1 MTIGECLNPPQGDG
15 SEPERPDPD
24 APAPRTPPR
33 FAIALAIGDQITLV
47 RLDPCRL
54 PAGAAPQPPCSPP
67 RSSSDVAQA
76 KDKAAVW
83 VPQGPLPPPQ
93 RPTKG
98 PQAAKSQVESM
109 PGGGGQSLA
118 PLEVTVPVCLVEET
132 SVFGSPLG
140 TTRQALLPQGFSPAR
155 RGCPEATCTRRSRCG
170 WEHTSP
176 PAGRGSCKTG
186 RLRPRWPPTEVIW
199 TRSDTPSRPR
209 WADRDGAHPRTG
221 GFRSPQRPGGG

>member
-1 MTIGECLNPPQGDG
+1 M
-15 SEPERPDPD
+15 
-24 APAPRTPPR
+24 
-33 FAIALAIGDQITLV
+33 
-47 RLDPCRL
+47 
-54 PAGAAPQPPCSPP
+54 
-67 RSSSDVAQA
+67 AQA
-76 KDKAAVW
+76 QAQAAVW

-140 TTRQALLPQGFSPAR
+140 TTRQALLPQGVSPAR

-170 WEHTSP
+170 WEHNSP
-176 PAGRGSCKTG
+176 HRA
-186 RLRPRWPPTEVIW
+186 L
-199 TRSDTPSRPR
+199 
-209 WADRDGAHPRTG
+209 
-221 GFRSPQRPGGG
+221 QRPLRLQHRASSAALAPHRGHLDAIGHPQQASLG